1 MRGGCRE
8 TARDWQAWWVEVEVE
23 VREMLCLRAGEVSQ
37 IQAGRKDGCRSE
49 NGQCKTGGNCR
60 AKTGS

>member
-1 MRGGCRE
+1 M
-8 TARDWQAWWVEVEVE
+8 E

>member
-1 MRGGCRE
+1 MSRDGGRE
-8 TARDWQAWWVEVEVE
+8 LAVVEVEVEVE